1 MDLPIAITGANEL
14 VGLGD
19 PEPLFEL
26 ASQVKRGLTGNTLN
40 LYYTGDA
47 FPAIS
52 VTGRSCALDCA
63 HCGRHMLDGVHHAVR
78 TKEIVAMAKGFEERG
93 SLGVLLT
100 GGCRPDGSVPLD
112 GFLDAI
118 EIIKEE
124 TSLFLLAH
132 TGIIDAPTAEALRKA
147 GLDGVSLDVVGN
159 VETTRK
165 VYGIDIPPERYRES
179 LLAFQEAGFD
189 VISPHVCVGLDYG
202 RTGHELH
209 ALDIISS
216 ITPTTI
222 EVIAL
227 MPLKGTKMEGHR
239 PEPMDVAKTVAVAQL
254 MFPQAPITLGCAHS
268 TGTDRAII
276 EELALKAGA
285 SAIALPTPRT
295 ERLAEEMGY
304 DINRVRT
311 CCAVPP
317 EFLGRSR

>member
-1 MDLPIAITGANEL
+1 MDKE
-14 VGLGD
+14 D
-19 PEPLFEL
+19 PETLFWAAHKVRERV
-26 ASQVKRGLTGNTLN
+26 SGRTLN

-52 VTGRSCALDCA
+52 VTGNSCALNCA

-78 TKEIVAMAKGFEERG
+78 TEEIVAMAKGFEERG
-93 SLGVLLT
+93 SLGILLT

-132 TGIIDAPTAEALRKA
+132 TGIIDAPTAKALRKA

-159 VETTRK
+159 AGTTRK
-165 VYGIDIPPERYRES
+165 VYGIDIPPGKYRES

-202 RTGHELH
+202 RTGHELQ

-254 MFPQAPITLGCAHS
+254 MFPEVPITLGCAHS
-268 TGTDRAII
+268 TGTGRAII